1 MCVVA
6 AGILQFTLPHNVLQ
20 GCSWNTHVHYQRIR
34 DKARSSSPPFES
46 PFTGLRTVSSSCTA
60 HTRPPVQASS
70 SLIQPSTIYQ
80 EDHKSRSRKGMCA
93 MRSDGRLWSFTQST
107 YTGVYK
113 KGGPSTVEPSK
124 DLSALL
130 DRSPADVR
138 GIKKSVIA
146 QQGGSPLTNADS
158 SPAASVGNALRRPPS
173 INTSVLATPAH
184 GSGRCVALSLL
195 PLRLLLNLHAVS
207 YS

>member
-1 MCVVA
+1 M
-6 AGILQFTLPHNVLQ
+6 
-20 GCSWNTHVHYQRIR
+20 
-34 DKARSSSPPFES
+34 
-46 PFTGLRTVSSSCTA
+46 
-60 HTRPPVQASS
+60 
-70 SLIQPSTIYQ
+70 
-80 EDHKSRSRKGMCA
+80 
-93 MRSDGRLWSFTQST
+93 QST

-146 QQGGSPLTNADS
+146 QQGGSPLTNADW
-158 SPAASVGNALRRPPS
+158 SPAASGGNALRRPPS

-184 GSGRCVALSLL
+184 GSGRCVALFLL
-195 PLRLLLNLHAVS
+195 PFMILLNMHIVN